1 MKKRRVLSVVLA
13 ASMFAMLLTG
23 CGGGNQGS
31 AEGSQ
36 AAAIGQ
42 GVAEAESCI
51 KIGVSGTPDLDPAIV
66 NTGSSLIAAINI
78 YDTLIFPSNEADEGV
93 IPRVAEDWTISEDGL
108 TYTFNLKKGIKF
120 HNGDELTA
128 SDVVYSMDRLLT
140 IGEDMLYFYKLC

>member
-42 GVAEAESCI
+42 R
-51 KIGVSGTPDLDPAIV
+51 KRK
-66 NTGSSLIAAINI
+66 AA
-78 YDTLIFPSNEADEGV
+78 S
-93 IPRVAEDWTISEDGL
+93 
-108 TYTFNLKKGIKF
+108 
-120 HNGDELTA
+120 
-128 SDVVYSMDRLLT
+128 RLVCPVHRIWIRPL
-140 IGEDMLYFYKLC
+140 

>member
-1 MKKRRVLSVVLA
+1 
-13 ASMFAMLLTG
+13 MFAMLLTG

-66 NTGSSLIAAINI
+66 NTGSSLIAAINT
-78 YDTLIFPSNEADEGV
+78 TLKTRLFFIWSSFTAETFRFIPPKRRTSHGIFFFFVFIFRFA
-93 IPRVAEDWTISEDGL
+93 
-108 TYTFNLKKGIKF
+108 
-120 HNGDELTA
+120 H
-128 SDVVYSMDRLLT
+128 
-140 IGEDMLYFYKLC
+140 

>member
-93 IPRVAEDWTISEDGL
+93 IPRVQ
-108 TYTFNLKKGIKF
+108 K
-120 HNGDELTA
+120 
-128 SDVVYSMDRLLT
+128 
-140 IGEDMLYFYKLC
+140 IGQSVRMVLHILST

>member
-42 GVAEAESCI
+42 G
-51 KIGVSGTPDLDPAIV
+51 GSGSGKLHQDWCV
-66 NTGSSLIAAINI
+66 RYTGSGSGHCK
-78 YDTLIFPSNEADEGV
+78 YWF
-93 IPRVAEDWTISEDGL
+93 
-108 TYTFNLKKGIKF
+108 
-120 HNGDELTA
+120 
-128 SDVVYSMDRLLT
+128 
-140 IGEDMLYFYKLC
+140 

>member
-78 YDTLIFPSNEADEGV
+78 YDTRSTGAESYRMLAAEV
-93 IPRVAEDWTISEDGL
+93 ISR
-108 TYTFNLKKGIKF
+108 
-120 HNGDELTA
+120 
-128 SDVVYSMDRLLT
+128 
-140 IGEDMLYFYKLC
+140 GEE

>member
-1 MKKRRVLSVVLA
+1 
-13 ASMFAMLLTG
+13 MFAMLLTG

-78 YDTLIFPSNEADEGV
+78 YDTLIFPSNNHLLHRSFYHSLHLD
-93 IPRVAEDWTISEDGL
+93 TIRD
-108 TYTFNLKKGIKF
+108 
-120 HNGDELTA
+120 
-128 SDVVYSMDRLLT
+128 LLT
-140 IGEDMLYFYKLC
+140 MNLNLIITIISRIYNIGFSGNFYCIK

>member
-1 MKKRRVLSVVLA
+1 MYVFGGINRKVSAVKEDQMKKRRVLSVVLA

-78 YDTLIFPSNEADEGV
+78 YDI
-93 IPRVAEDWTISEDGL
+93 IPV
-108 TYTFNLKKGIKF
+108 K
-120 HNGDELTA
+120 
-128 SDVVYSMDRLLT
+128 
-140 IGEDMLYFYKLC
+140 